1 MIDEAKAFYYGIEPS
16 RDFMHGLGTDPSA
29 TIKTERFYATPLR
42 EKDENGDYNAVET
55 VDEFISENFSVLT
68 LLYYTLC
75 NVCKETG
82 KERADVSVCGIACDT
97 TNGGKTVHFRHYAKE

>member
-1 MIDEAKAFYYGIEPS
+1 MIDTAQAFYYGIEPN
-16 RDFMHGLGTDPSA
+16 RDFMQGLGTDPSA
-29 TIKTERFYATPLR
+29 TIKTERFYVTPLR
-42 EKDENGDYNAVET
+42 EKDENGGYKDAET
-55 VDEFISENFSVLT
+55 IDEFVEENFSVLT

-75 NVCKETG
+75 NICKNTG